1 LIRAGLFLFSYGN
14 RQNALGMFRPV
25 TVNHRRDI
33 GGLSS
38 RALAKFAFFARC
50 ALAALFSRR
59 AYNLTLC
66 YFIGPGYYPERA
78 PTGGPMFTSVG
89 QTVGGYHT
97 SGRDNIPGLFIN
109 KGELVTIP
117 RPALGVS

>member
-1 LIRAGLFLFSYGN
+1 MSRAGIFLFSYGN

-25 TVNHRRDI
+25 TMHNRRNVR
-33 GGLSS
+33 GLGS

-50 ALAALFSRR
+50 PLAALFSCR
-59 AYNLTLC
+59 AYNFALC
-66 YFIGPGYYPERA
+66 YFIGPGYYSERA
-78 PTGGPMFTSVG
+78 PTGGPMFASVG
-89 QTVGGYHT
+89 QTIGGYHT

-109 KGELVTIP
+109 KGELMAIT